1 MWVSGL
7 GLFPQFQ
14 FLKKRA
20 VTFGFGAVKV
30 VKKAAS
36 ATDHGEEASAGSEV
50 FDGFFE
56 VGGEVVNPV
65 GEKSNLNIGGA
76 GIFLVQAIACDD
88 LAF

>member
-1 MWVSGL
+1 L

-50 FDGFFE
+50 FYSVF
-56 VGGEVVNPV
+56 
-65 GEKSNLNIGGA
+65 
-76 GIFLVQAIACDD
+76 
-88 LAF
+88 

>member
-36 ATDHGEEASAGSEV
+36 ATDHGEEASA
-50 FDGFFE
+50 
-56 VGGEVVNPV
+56 
-65 GEKSNLNIGGA
+65 
-76 GIFLVQAIACDD
+76 
-88 LAF
+88 

>member
-50 FDGFFE
+50 FYSVF
-56 VGGEVVNPV
+56 
-65 GEKSNLNIGGA
+65 
-76 GIFLVQAIACDD
+76 
-88 LAF
+88 